1 MRLQKGIFFTL
12 LVYLVGF
19 ALLTSNYFMDD
30 AYIGFVYARNLAS
43 GDGLVFYPGLSPVEG
58 ITNLGWVVF
67 LSFFVIFMPVT
78 LVAKGLGALFL
89 FFSFLASTSLMV
101 RFSAFT
107 TNCFSTPAFVFAPAL
122 LLAANFDYMYFGLSG
137 METAFLAALSLL
149 FVWVAFQNPDSFF
162 LSVLGGLVFLVRPEA
177 VLVYPFY
184 FVFVLIHVRRPSK
197 RDLLQFVLWFAFILG
212 ITLFRWFY
220 FGAFLPNTFSAKS
233 VSALTI
239 AYNFYTLF
247 TLKNTNFPFPYSLI
261 FLFCLPF
268 IFAGAKRALLVNPRA
283 AAGLLA
289 VTFTGIFFAL
299 YAREDWTFLGRYFAP
314 YLPAFLI
321 LLWLGLADVL
331 ANTRLGSNTPQ
342 KRAAVLF
349 LVALGLLLVGLFNQ
363 FEKFYKDI
371 FQDYPGY
378 VLASHTLVT
387 PSLWISDN
395 TPDGA
400 IIAARR
406 IGSLAYFSNRRVF
419 DYKFGL
425 PEPAVTALIREN
437 QAYFDN
443 PAHPL
448 LSELWQGIQPDYI
461 LEDESV
467 LLAIAQSTGGD
478 LNGFQI
484 HGIQYSEV
492 IRFLIGRD
500 TYWVL
505 AGKSHRP

>member
-1 MRLQKGIFFTL
+1 MNKGIFFVL
-12 LVYLVGF
+12 LVYLIGF
-19 ALLTSNYFMDD
+19 ALLTSHYFMDD
-30 AYIGFVYARNLAS
+30 AYIGFVYARNLAA
-43 GDGLVFYPGLSPVEG
+43 GEGLVFYPGLSPVEG
-58 ITNLGWVVF
+58 ITNLGWIIF
-67 LSFFVIFMPVT
+67 LSFLTIFMPVT
-78 LVAKGLGALFL
+78 LAAKVLGALFL
-89 FFSFLASTSLMV
+89 FFSFLASISLMR
-101 RFSAFT
+101 RFSTFAG
-107 TNCFSTPAFVFAPAL
+107 NHFSSPAFVFAPAL
-122 LLAANFDYMYFGLSG
+122 LLLANFDYMYFGLSG
-137 METAFLAALSLL
+137 METAFLAALLLL
-149 FVWVAFQNPDSFF
+149 FIWEAFRNPASFF
-162 LSVLGGLVFLVRPEA
+162 LPVLGGLAFLVRPEA
-177 VLVYPFY
+177 GLVYPFY
-184 FVFVLIHVRRPSK
+184 FVFGLIHARKLSK
-197 RDLLQFVLWFAFILG
+197 RDLSQLALWFAFILG

-220 FGAFLPNTFSAKS
+220 FGALLPNTFSSKS

-239 AYNFYTLF
+239 GYNFYTLF

-261 FLFCLPF
+261 FPFCLPF
-268 IFAGAKRALLVNPRA
+268 IFAGAKRALLVKPRA

-299 YAREDWTFLGRYFAP
+299 YAQADWTFLGRYFVP

-321 LLWLGLADVL
+321 LLWLGLIDVL
-331 ANTRLGSNTPQ
+331 ANTRLGRNTQ
-342 KRAAVLF
+342 KKRAAVLF
-349 LVALGLLLVGLFNQ
+349 LVGLGLLLVGLFNQ

-378 VLASHTLVT
+378 VLASQTLMT
-387 PSLWISDN
+387 PSLWISNN
-395 TPDGA
+395 TSDDA
-400 IIAARR
+400 IIATRR

-425 PEPAVTALIREN
+425 PEPAVTALIQEN

-467 LLAIAQSTGGD
+467 LLAIAHSTNGD
-478 LNGFQI
+478 LSSFQI
-484 HGIQYSEV
+484 HGIEYIEV
-492 IRFLIGRD
+492 TRFLIGRD